1 MKNSLKIILGFLV
14 VVFIAAALFSQG
26 SFRYQQNRQE
36 SRLCKNCHEMLPNI
50 LTWEYSSHNKIG
62 CLKCHSDIELF
73 NFTYKHVKGWVRE
86 PITKTVFMP
95 NDTCQQC
102 HSQARPVTPTQGLMF
117 PHELHLVKGI
127 DCVDCHGNVTHYDVS
142 DKAKKGSVNIQNIDQ
157 SVARKLSE
165 ENKPMT
171 MRSCLV
177 CHNGAK
183 ATAECLDCHV
193 QVPEGNP
200 PI

>member
-1 MKNSLKIILGFLV
+1 MKNSLKIVLGFLAV
-14 VVFIAAALFSQG
+14 VLITAALFSQG

-36 SRLCKNCHEMLPNI
+36 SRLCKNCHEMSPNI

-73 NFTYKHVKGWVRE
+73 NFTYKHVKGLVRE

-95 NDTCQQC
+95 NDTCEQC
-102 HSQARPVTPTQGLMF
+102 HNQKRAITPTQGLIF

-127 DCVDCHGNVTHYDVS
+127 DCVDCHGNITHYNVS
-142 DKAKKGSVNIQNIDQ
+142 DKAKNGGVNLQTLDQ

-171 MRSCLV
+171 MNGCLE

-183 ATAECLDCHV
+183 ATGDCLACHV
-193 QVPEGNP
+193 QVPTEKSN
-200 PI
+200 I